1 MRQNNER
8 RVVVT
13 GIGVVA
19 PNGIGKQAFWQATSS
34 GRSGIKPIQ
43 RFATDD
49 LTVKVAGEVSN
60 FLASDYIERK
70 LVNRTDRPT
79 HLLLAAVQEA
89 ITDARLKLEQ
99 EDTNRIGA
107 VIANTLG
114 GVGFAMDQLESLYVR
129 GPRYLSAYTAIAWL
143 QVANIG
149 QTSIRYGLKAI
160 VKRR

>member
-1 MRQNNER
+1 MRQSNER

-34 GRSGIKPIQ
+34 GHSGIKPIQ
-43 RFATDD
+43 RFATND

-99 EDTNRIGA
+99 EEPIVLGQLLLIPWEASVSRWINWSPSMCAGR
-107 VIANTLG
+107 VI
-114 GVGFAMDQLESLYVR
+114 
-129 GPRYLSAYTAIAWL
+129 
-143 QVANIG
+143 
-149 QTSIRYGLKAI
+149 
-160 VKRR
+160 